1 MKYFATLMFI
11 IAKLLLN
18 KLMNKA
24 LNKCM
29 WFNFENTSEKV
40 WVLVFIKALPY
51 RLLLQVLYYK
61 HKSNYFDYLV
71 KLLSVTFNNL
81 DSFGKKILD
90 TKPEQK
96 AQTLL
101 VFDVALSR

>member
-1 MKYFATLMFI
+1 M
-11 IAKLLLN
+11 
-18 KLMNKA
+18 
-24 LNKCM
+24 
-29 WFNFENTSEKV
+29 
-40 WVLVFIKALPY
+40 FIKALPY
-51 RLLLQVLYYK
+51 RLLLQVLYCK

-90 TKPEQK
+90 NKSEQK